1 MDEEKVLSYISPSNS
16 INNIPYSNFIL
27 PMLIKRKMLNDLYD
41 DNIND
46 DENNEGGGY
55 ERKRAR
61 KSLYENFE
69 LLKEQKLEE
78 HDICIDHFKDMEK
91 YCEKIYELKNIYN
104 FLFNNINI
112 NYNNYDILYV
122 NKKFCTIN
130 CNNMIYDNNLFIDN
144 FIYNLFNYDKMDK
157 GYLLPN
163 DVIKYG
169 KENIHNITHDI
180 YNNNIFLK
188 NKKKTRKNIGRRYLN
203 CISNQLLYID
213 DLSRHDI
220 LLLISFFIQLQ
231 NEQKKNEKEERN
243 LENIANINEIKM
255 NIYSLNDIYNY
266 YYKEKMYQCFTCGL
280 RFITSMEKLN
290 HLENH
295 YKKSQY
301 YMNNSEGTSISKSK
315 KRFIYLDHINLP
327 IEVFVC
333 KNYSIFEDFYD
344 NVVTKNMASFNFQ
357 GSHVEEQILD
367 DNNDMNNYYND
378 DENIF
383 YYDEAEEKKKKI
395 IIKDE
400 SKNNDNLY
408 FSYHNNQI
416 NTHHPHKDKN
426 LKSFLSNNTK
436 NNIQNEIYNI
446 YNMSSHNNN
455 VGNIFNFKKTY
466 NNIDNFFNNKETVHN
481 MINPNM
487 VIDKNKKKR
496 NILNDR
502 EKSSN
507 EINFFDYI
515 YGNENTYDVYLS
527 NYYTVTEDNSVLINY
542 INGPTMYRNI
552 MKCLEIKDIYNYK
565 FPSWIPKRSINNFF
579 IKRINELD
587 KDPMSIPKKTNIYT
601 NMLSGRTP
609 GSNYPLNKYNLQ
621 DDIIINNNINR
632 NNNLKEKNKKKI
644 NVINKKNLWNICTTT
659 HEFYN
664 NKGLCPINVFLNYEK
679 EITVQEETEKI
690 YQNDN
695 DDNKKESD
703 ACPFQNSICTQE
715 NVENNNVLYS
725 FLNIFN
731 EKYFSHT
738 DIFKNILLFY
748 IRKHYFM
755 ITNELKDNV
764 DFNELHSRLFQYIY
778 NNYSK
783 TISIFNINNYK
794 IDTCFLC
801 KQNFSFEYSY
811 EYNDFYYTNV
821 ICVDLKNV
829 YENHDME
836 DIEEET
842 KTNYDID
849 MSIKRIDHMCDEYIY
864 NNNNNNNNNNSYDIM
879 DTSLY
884 QKHKEL
890 NQLWKEC
897 NKEMYDNRLTHPE
910 LLNNKIN
917 KNEINNCPNDNNI
930 KNVNNMNEYDNI
942 NINNI
947 FNEIKKII
955 DDNCLVE
962 NTIIESSMDYNN
974 NMNIINKKNKKRDN
988 TMNHYNNL
996 FKNLC
1001 IPYDTLDTLH
1011 RIKKSNI
1018 TGNTN
1023 MTTNNFNNNTTQEE
1037 GYTNE
1042 EIDNFVK
1049 NYDNITN
1056 DIKNAVFQSTYQNR
1070 CTSKNNKNCFNDI
1083 IMSYINNDENKKRE
1097 HTNIYFPSKNYTYT
1111 NFTYFHIQCFKNY
1124 IEYSILPYYF
1134 LTKLNDKYFKN
1145 IILGAI
1151 TDLYNSYKNICNKN
1165 NSTDLKISNF
1175 KKKRQFHKRRHF

>member
-1 MDEEKVLSYISPSNS
+1 MDEEKLLNYTSPSNS

-27 PMLIKRKMLNDLYD
+27 PMLIKRKMINDLYN

-46 DENNEGGGY
+46 DENTGGGIY
-55 ERKRAR
+55 DRKRAR

-69 LLKEQKLEE
+69 LLKEQKLDE

-91 YCEKIYELKNIYN
+91 YTEKICELKNIYN
-104 FLFNNINI
+104 FLFNNVNI
-112 NYNNYDILYV
+112 DYNNYDILYV

-130 CNNMIYDNNLFIDN
+130 CNNIIYNKNIFIDN
-144 FIYNLFNYDKMDK
+144 FIYNLFNYHKIAK
-157 GYLLPN
+157 GHTQN

-169 KENIHNITHDI
+169 KGNLYNVAHDV
-180 YNNNIFLK
+180 YNNK
-188 NKKKTRKNIGRRYLN
+188 YVKKKKNIGRRYLN
-203 CISNQLLYID
+203 CISNQILYID

-231 NEQKKNEKEERN
+231 NEQKKNEKEEKN

-266 YYKEKMYQCFTCGL
+266 YYKEKVYQCFTCGL
-280 RFITSMEKLN
+280 RFMTSMDKLN

-295 YKKSQY
+295 YKKSQFY
-301 YMNNSEGTSISKSK
+301 LNNSERSSFTKSK
-315 KRFIYLDHINLP
+315 KRFLYLDHINLP

-357 GSHVEEQILD
+357 GSHIEEQILD
-367 DNNDMNNYYND
+367 DNNDNDSYHND
-378 DENIF
+378 DEKI
-383 YYDEAEEKKKKI
+383 YYEEGEKKK
-395 IIKDE
+395 KDE
-400 SKNNDNLY
+400 SKNNDSLY
-408 FSYHNNQI
+408 SYLHTKI
-416 NTHHPHKDKN
+416 HTHPNKDKN
-426 LKSFLSNNTK
+426 QESFLNNNTK
-436 NNIQNEIYNI
+436 NIQEKYNV
-446 YNMSSHNNN
+446 YNMLSYNNN
-455 VGNIFNFKKTY
+455 NNNNNDVANLFNFKKTY
-466 NNIDNFFNNKETVHN
+466 NNIDNFFHNKETIHN

-487 VIDKNKKKR
+487 AVDKNKKKR

-502 EKSSN
+502 EKGSN

-579 IKRINELD
+579 IKRIIEID
-587 KDPMSIPKKTNIYT
+587 KDLIGIQKKTNIFT
-601 NMLSGRTP
+601 NILSGRTP
-609 GSNYPLNKYNLQ
+609 SNTFPLNSYNIQ
-621 DDIIINNNINR
+621 DDLNINNNT
-632 NNNLKEKNKKKI
+632 NNNLKGKNKKKI
-644 NVINKKNLWNICTTT
+644 DVINKNNLWNICTT

-664 NKGLCPINVFLNYEK
+664 SKGLCPINVFLSYQKENTLDHQTEHSDKNDHDDKEESNNY
-679 EITVQEETEKI
+679 
-690 YQNDN
+690 
-695 DDNKKESD
+695 
-703 ACPFQNSICTQE
+703 PMQNSICTQE
-715 NVENNNVLYS
+715 SVENNHVLYS

-731 EKYFSHT
+731 QKYFAQT
-738 DIFKNILLFY
+738 DIFKNILLFH

-755 ITNELKDNV
+755 IINELKDNI

-801 KQNFSFEYSY
+801 KENFSFEYSY

-829 YENHDME
+829 YENDDVE
-836 DIEEET
+836 DTEEDAN
-842 KTNYDID
+842 KNYDID
-849 MSIKRIDHMCDEYIY
+849 MSIKRIDHMCDEYVY
-864 NNNNNNNNNNSYDIM
+864 NNNSYDIM
-879 DTSLY
+879 DKCLY
-884 QKHKEL
+884 EKHKEL
-890 NQLWKEC
+890 NELLYEN
-897 NKEMYDNRLTHPE
+897 NKEMSDDAITQVE
-910 LLNNKIN
+910 LLNNKMVN
-917 KNEINNCPNDNNI
+917 NEINECSNHNNI
-930 KNVNNMNEYDNI
+930 KKVNNINTYDNI

-947 FNEIKKII
+947 FTDIKKII
-955 DDNCLVE
+955 DDNCFLG
-962 NTIIESSMDYNN
+962 NTIIESNMDCNFH
-974 NMNIINKKNKKRDN
+974 MNIINKKNKKKDHI
-988 TMNHYNNL
+988 MNHYNNL

-1001 IPYDTLDTLH
+1001 IPYDTLDILH
-1011 RIKKSNI
+1011 RIKKGDI
-1018 TGNTN
+1018 TGKTN
-1023 MTTNNFNNNTTQEE
+1023 MTTNNFSNNTTNDE

-1042 EIDNFVK
+1042 EIDNFLK

-1056 DIKNAVFQSTYQNR
+1056 DIKNAVFQSTYHNR
-1070 CTSKNNKNCFNDI
+1070 SPSKNKNSFNDI
-1083 IMSYINNDENKKRE
+1083 IMSYIYNDENKKKQ
-1097 HTNIYFPSKNYTYT
+1097 HSNIFFPSKNYTYT

-1124 IEYSILPYYF
+1124 IEYNILPYYF

-1151 TDLYNSYKNICNKN
+1151 TDLYNSYKNICNKRN
-1165 NSTDLKISNF
+1165 NRDLKISNV
-1175 KKKRQFHKRRHF
+1175 KKGQIHKRRHF